1 MGCGKSTS
9 SDTKNSVSN
18 VKKTNSPSQPP
29 TDASSDKQSTE
40 AGFVSPTS
48 HSKHYLPNL
57 KTESSTARQLVNIS
71 AATFVRTKIGGLDPE
86 FYREGEKIGS
96 GAFSEVKRCLHIPTG
111 QLRAVKIIYKAGLHN
126 EQIDERLLL
135 NEVKILRSLDH
146 PNILRCFE
154 MYEDRLKYYL
164 ITELC
169 EGGELF
175 NRIVQL
181 RHFSEMQ
188 AAEVMSQLLS
198 TIAYCHSKN
207 VTHRDIKPE
216 NLLLEDRSSAL
227 NIKVA
232 DFGSSIIMDATKKM
246 SGCFGSAYYLA
257 PEVLAGSYNE
267 KCDVWSCGVILY
279 IMLTGR
285 PPYTGRTESEI
296 IRQVRNSP
304 LKIVPEQLHLLSGD
318 AIDILQRLLTVDVS
332 KRISAA
338 DSLQHPWITNYKR
351 YKDAPNLTSA
361 LEALRE
367 FNNTI
372 KLRQAVHIYIA
383 TQIITREEAKHLA
396 EAFRTI
402 DKNGDGRLSKLE
414 LWEQFSMITGAQ
426 QASLDVESIFLRLD
440 TDNSGFIDYTQFLN
454 ACMENDRYKN
464 KKNLELAFRMFDR
477 DENGT
482 ITAAE
487 LKEVLSDGGMMDDL
501 VWNELINEVDTNGD
515 GMIDIRE
522 FYTLMTSK
530 L

>member
-1 MGCGKSTS
+1 MGCGNSTS
-9 SDTKNSVSN
+9 SDTKNSVT
-18 VKKTNSPSQPP
+18 KTKSTNPSSQPP
-29 TDASSDKQSTE
+29 TDRNSDKQSTE
-40 AGFVSPTS
+40 TGVVSPTARNS
-48 HSKHYLPNL
+48 LPNL

-135 NEVKILRSLDH
+135 NEIKILRTLDH
-146 PNILRCFE
+146 PNILRCLE

-207 VTHRDIKPE
+207 VIHRDIKPE

-232 DFGSSIIMDATKKM
+232 DFGSSTIMDATKKM

-257 PEVLAGSYNE
+257 PEVLNGSYNE

-285 PPYTGRTESEI
+285 PPYSGRTESEI

-304 LKIVPEQLHLLSGD
+304 LKIVPEQLQLLSSD
-318 AIDILQRLLTVDVS
+318 AIDILQKLLTIDVS
-332 KRISAA
+332 VRISAA
-338 DSLQHPWITNYKR
+338 EALQHPWITNYKR

-426 QASLDVESIFLRLD
+426 QASLDVESIFTRLD

-482 ITAAE
+482 ITATE